1 MRFAVFPALDRAIQQ
16 TPTVSSSSLP
26 GTSAVAEVA
35 SQHLDGAQRRGVACI
50 ALVDNFEHATGNWG
64 RFGWRH
70 RFSARRTK
78 HGRRLAWMFDHRHD
92 AVAPRSADP
101 DRKRRN
107 DQIRSGPSPH
117 FPGLLYRPDKCRG
130 QVTFLT
136 EFASNKIRFKAFFI
150 WFGTPHFAVVA
161 RIDRAIR

>member
-64 RFGWRH
+64 RFGRHH

-78 HGRRLAWMFDHRHD
+78 HSRRLAWMFDHRHPPKQRGD
-92 AVAPRSADP
+92 ALQ
-101 DRKRRN
+101 RRP
-107 DQIRSGPSPH
+107 GPE
-117 FPGLLYRPDKCRG
+117 K
-130 QVTFLT
+130 
-136 EFASNKIRFKAFFI
+136 EE
-150 WFGTPHFAVVA
+150 
-161 RIDRAIR
+161 